1 MGVLSMAVD
10 GRGTLWVGTA
20 GYVTNGLA
28 SYANGRWAT
37 YDSFAGLPQ
46 TTRVSVLGIAPNGDP
61 WIAHGNGSE
70 ACDGMTCFG
79 SEEWTAHFDGTTW
92 TVIRG
97 PEGTAAADRALG
109 LSSPA
114 WDLAQLLGG
123 QGFLPYRAVAPDG
136 TVFAL
141 QWWTGRL
148 FRLPA
153 SSPSP

>member
-20 GYVTNGLA
+20 GFVTNGLA
-28 SYANGRWAT
+28 SYADGRWAT

-46 TTRVSVLGIAPNGDP
+46 TTKVSVLGIAPNGDP
-61 WIAHGNGSE
+61 WIAGGRIVDGS
-70 ACDGMTCFG
+70 
-79 SEEWTAHFDGTTW
+79 SWPWTAHFDGTAW

-109 LSSPA
+109 PSSPA
-114 WDLAQLLGG
+114 WDLAQQLGG